1 MKNRI
6 DSAFES
12 EKKLLSI
19 YFSAGHPNLNDTSN
33 IIKNLQKCGV
43 DMVEI
48 GLPFSDPIADGPTIQ
63 ESSLRALKNGMTTEK
78 LFEQIRDIREEIDVP
93 LIIMGYLNPI
103 IQYGIDKF
111 CRECEIIGIDGLI
124 IPDLPV
130 DVYNEEYKILF
141 EKHKL
146 YNMFLIT
153 PQTSEDRI
161 NYIDDISKGFI
172 YMVSSSSVTGAK
184 NDFNK
189 EQINYFKRIE
199 SMKLKTPTIV
209 GFGIGNSGTFKTAT
223 KHSNG
228 AIIGSAFINFLEK
241 EGVHKI
247 NEFIKSIRDK

>member
-6 DSAFES
+6 DSAFKS

-19 YFSAGHPNLNDTSN
+19 YFSAGYPNLNDTSK

-43 DMVEI
+43 DMIEI

-63 ESSLRALKNGMTTEK
+63 ESSSRALKNGMTTEK

-103 IQYGIDKF
+103 IQYGIEGF
-111 CRECEIIGIDGLI
+111 CKECELIGIDGLI

-130 DVYNEEYKILF
+130 DVYNDEYKMLF

-153 PQTSEDRI
+153 PQTSKDRI
-161 NYIDDISKGFI
+161 NYIDNVSKGFI

-189 EQINYFKRIE
+189 EQINYFTKIK

-209 GFGIGNSGTFKTAT
+209 GFGIGNSETFKTAT

>member
-1 MKNRI
+1 MNRI
-6 DSAFES
+6 NKKLQE
-12 EKKLLSI
+12 EGKLLSI
-19 YFSAGHPNLNDTSN
+19 YFTAGYPNLNDTID
-33 IIKNLQKCGV
+33 IILKLQESGV
-43 DMVEI
+43 DMIEI

-78 LFEQIRDIREEIDVP
+78 LFEQIRDIRGEIDVP

-111 CRECEIIGIDGLI
+111 CRECEITGIDGLI

-130 DVYNEEYKILF
+130 DVYNDEYKMLF

-161 NYIDDISKGFI
+161 NYIDNISKGFI

-189 EQINYFKRIE
+189 EQINYFTRIE

>member
-6 DSAFES
+6 DSAFKS

-19 YFSAGHPNLNDTSN
+19 YFSAGYPNLNDTSK

-43 DMVEI
+43 DMIEI

-63 ESSLRALKNGMTTEK
+63 KSSSRALKNGMTTEK

-103 IQYGIDKF
+103 IQYGIEGF

-130 DVYNEEYKILF
+130 DVYNDEYKMLF

-153 PQTSEDRI
+153 PQTSKDRI
-161 NYIDDISKGFI
+161 NYIDNVSKGFI

-189 EQINYFKRIE
+189 EQINYFTKIK

-223 KHSNG
+223 KYSNG
-228 AIIGSAFINFLEK
+228 AISGSAFINFLEK